1 MPVQPPKETPKK
13 SIDIVCPVFREEE
26 VIGAFHSQLSTA
38 LEPLGERYQLKII
51 YVVDPSHDRTET
63 ILADISAKD
72 ARVQVLVMSRRFG
85 QQAALVAGLDQSDGD
100 ALVMLDSDLQHP
112 PELIPEMIRFWEQGA
127 EIVQTLRQDG
137 RETRFFK
144 RVSSRLFYELLMK
157 IGSVDLGNGAA
168 DFRLMSKRVVRVFTD
183 RLREH
188 NPFLRGLIGW
198 VGFNI
203 VYLPYQP
210 AKREHG
216 TTKYRISTLFN
227 FAINGIFSFSNVPL
241 RFCTVMGIVIAA
253 FSMISMLAQVGA
265 YILSVRSVPG
275 WASEFTA
282 TSLIGGIQLIF
293 LGILGE
299 YVSLIFDEVKN
310 RPRYL
315 VDRHIENGR
324 TERPFADDR
333 ARKTMDHV

>member
-1 MPVQPPKETPKK
+1 MPETLPKK
-13 SIDIVCPVFREEE
+13 SIDILCPVFREEE
-26 VIGAFHSQLSTA
+26 VIGAFHTELTRAIETLAEQYSVSIL
-38 LEPLGERYQLKII
+38 

-63 ILADISAKD
+63 ILADISARD
-72 ARVQVLVMSRRFG
+72 PRVQVLVMSRRFG
-85 QQAALVAGLDQSDGD
+85 QQAALIAGLDHSNGD

-112 PELIPEMIRFWEQGA
+112 PTLIPEMIRYWEEGA

-168 DFRLMSKRVVRVFTD
+168 DFRLMSKRVVHVFKE
-183 RLREH
+183 RMREH

-241 RFCTVMGIVIAA
+241 RFCTMMGIAIAA
-253 FSMISMLAQVGA
+253 FSMVSMLAQVGA

-315 VDRHIENGR
+315 IDRHVRNGEVR
-324 TERPFADDR
+324 RPFADEPG
-333 ARKTMDHV
+333 RKPGDGV